1 MNQKNLF
8 TIIGAVLVLQGIAF
22 FFMGDKI
29 VVDSFPNLDETGIH
43 ATTTLLT
50 VVGTL
55 SILIGLVTYAA
66 RETPAVLWAYG
77 IGTLLLTANTL
88 KHLLVDHINVPTFAW
103 VLQVLI
109 LLACIY
115 LWMQSR
121 KTVATR
127 SGVKV

>member
-1 MNQKNLF
+1 M
-8 TIIGAVLVLQGIAF
+8 LQGIAF

-29 VVDSFPNLDETGIH
+29 ALDSFPTLDETGKH

-50 VVGTL
+50 VMGTL
-55 SILIGLVTYAA
+55 SILLGLITYAA
-66 RETPAVLWAYG
+66 RETPDVLWAYC
-77 IGTLLLTANTL
+77 IGTVLLTANTL
-88 KHLLVDHINVPTFAW
+88 KHLLIDHINVPTFAW

-109 LLACIY
+109 TVACIY

-121 KTVATR
+121 KTVTTR